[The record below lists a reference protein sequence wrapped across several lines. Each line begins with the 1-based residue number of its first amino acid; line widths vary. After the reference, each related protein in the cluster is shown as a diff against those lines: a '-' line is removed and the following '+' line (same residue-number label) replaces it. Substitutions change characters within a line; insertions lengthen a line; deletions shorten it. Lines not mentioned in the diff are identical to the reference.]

1 MEYPADQIVGFPENF
16 LWGASSSAFQ
26 VEGAAEEDG
35 KKLSTVDL
43 NTRRKEGRASS
54 DVAADHYHRF
64 EEDIDLMAEAGFSS
78 YRFSIS
84 WPRLIPDGAGAV
96 NQKGVE
102 FYHKLIDGLIARG
115 ITPIVT
121 LFHYDLPLALQ
132 ERYRGWRSRQVID
145 DFAAYCRLVFTEY
158 GAKVPYFLTLNE
170 QNMQIVYG
178 DWLGLADQGVA
189 EFRQSQWQI
198 NHIMNLCHATAVRL
212 CRELAPNAK
221 IGPVPGYVPLYPASP
236 RPEDVLAALNADEV
250 TQKMWLDLWV
260 HGEYSNFQMR
270 YMHDHGTPPEM
281 LLGDTEL
288 LASAPVD
295 FIAINNYR
303 SNVAAYCGL
312 DDQSREIG
320 LNKDG
325 VPGQFVYPKHPGVFQ
340 QTANPYLKMTDWD
353 WEIDPMGLRFSLR
366 DVHNHYQLPLM
377 ITENGFGAHDTLT
390 PDGRVHDQ
398 YRIDYL
404 KACIQQ
410 VQLAINDGVP
420 VFSYN
425 PWSFTDLISTGNGI
439 SKRYGLVYV
448 NRTED
453 DPLDLARIRKDSF
466 YWYQSVVT
474 SNGRLGLWG

>member
-1 MEYPADQIVGFPENF
+1 MEYPDDKIAPFPDDF

-35 KKLSTVDL
+35 KKLSVIDL
-43 NTRRKEGRASS
+43 NTRRKTGRATS
-54 DVAADHYHRF
+54 DVAADHYHRYA
-64 EEDIDLMAEAGFSS
+64 EDVALMAEAGFTS
-78 YRFSIS
+78 YRFSMS
-84 WPRLIPDGAGAV
+84 WPRLIPDGAGEV
-96 NQKGVE
+96 NPLGVA
-102 FYHKLIDGLIARG
+102 FYHRLIDDLLAHG

-121 LFHYDLPLALQ
+121 LYHYDMPLALQ
-132 ERYRGWRSRQVID
+132 ERYRGWRSRRIIE

-158 GAKVPYFLTLNE
+158 GDKVPYFLTLNE

-178 DWLGLADQGVA
+178 DWLGLADQGVE

-198 NHIMNLCHATAVRL
+198 NHVMNLCHATAVNL
-212 CRELAPNAK
+212 CRELAPKAK

-250 TQKMWLDLWV
+250 TQKFWLDLWV
-260 HGEYSNFQMR
+260 HGEYSTFQWK
-270 YMHDHGTPPEM
+270 YMEDRGLAPTIEP
-281 LLGDTEL
+281 GDLEL
-288 LASAPVD
+288 LKSAPVD

-312 DDQSREIG
+312 ADTAREIG

-340 QTANPYLKMTDWD
+340 QTVNPHLRMTDWD

-366 DVHNHYQLPLM
+366 DVYNHYRLPLM
-377 ITENGFGAHDTLT
+377 ITENGFGAYDELT
-390 PDGRVHDQ
+390 ADGRVHDD
-398 YRIDYL
+398 YRIAYL
-404 KACIQQ
+404 KECLQQ
-410 VQLAINDGVP
+410 VQLAITDGVP

-448 NRTED
+448 DRTEAD
-453 DPLDLARIRKDSF
+453 LKGLDRIRKDSF
-466 YWYQSVVT
+466 FWYQSVVT
-474 SNGRLGLWG
+474 SNGAKGLRD